1 VNAWGRRS
9 GALVVLGAC
18 GIAAVLTLT
27 GTRVAVTQ
35 EAILTARLAENVP
48 ASAPWDPFWDDVPS
62 ADVPLSAQTVTPP
75 KGGRGLTMTARAVHD
90 GGALYVLVEWS
101 DPTPDRSVGRTQD
114 FSDAAAVE
122 LPESGTTQVPA
133 FCMGDPVAGVNIW
146 HWRAAWQADVASTV
160 APSIS
165 DRYPD
170 AAADEYPF
178 ADDTAFTPGSA
189 LGNPVSDPART
200 SAADNLVA
208 AGFGSLTADPFAG
221 VQGWGEWRDGRWRVV
236 FSRPLEV
243 GRQGNAELHADTFTD
258 VAFAVWDGAAEER
271 DGMKS
276 VANFVTLDVE
286 PDPLARGGG
295 FSGWPLL
302 GILAVWI
309 VIAAFVTSDLPR
321 SR

>member
-1 VNAWGRRS
+1 MSLWRRRS
-9 GALVVLGAC
+9 GVLVVLGAC
-18 GIAAVLTLT
+18 AIAAVLTIT
-27 GTRVAVTQ
+27 GTRVAITQ

-48 ASAPWDPFWDDVPS
+48 ASDPWDRFWDDVPS

-75 KGGRGLTMTARAVHD
+75 QGGRGLTMTARAVHD
-90 GGALYVLVEWS
+90 GHALYVLAEWS
-101 DPTPDRSVGRTQD
+101 DPSPERSVGRTQD

-122 LPESGTTQVPA
+122 LPASGTTQVPA
-133 FCMGDPVAGVNIW
+133 FCMGDPVSGVNIW
-146 HWRAAWQADVASTV
+146 HWRAAWQADVVRGTP
-160 APSIS
+160 PSVG
-165 DRYPD
+165 DRYPT
-170 AAADEYPF
+170 AAVDEYPF
-178 ADDTAFTPGSA
+178 ADDPVFAPGRA

-208 AGFGSLTADPFAG
+208 AGFGSLTPDPFAG
-221 VQGWGEWRDGRWRVV
+221 VRAYGEWKDGRWRVV

-243 GRQGNAELHADTFTD
+243 GRQGNAELHADTLTD
-258 VAFAVWDGAAEER
+258 IAFAVWDGAADER

-286 PDPLARGGG
+286 PDPLAGGGG

-302 GILAVWI
+302 GILAVWLL
-309 VIAAFVTSDLPR
+309 IAAFVTSDLPR